1 MKKTSSHTWPLYLH
15 VKPEF
20 LSRCTNLS
28 LRFLSFLIQKR
39 TNFSHT
45 MCVSL
50 KPYSQGTITKVILEI
65 DYHFNWPHCQIL
77 LEKGFL
83 RA

>member
-1 MKKTSSHTWPLYLH
+1 
-15 VKPEF
+15 
-20 LSRCTNLS
+20 
-28 LRFLSFLIQKR
+28 
-39 TNFSHT
+39 

-50 KPYSQGTITKVILEI
+50 KPYSQGTIAKVILEK

-83 RA
+83 GA